1 MYCLVVLIVDQI
13 EKYAVTQI
21 VKTALLLSNVN
32 KKEMEDLVYI
42 VFNNRTSIIE
52 FETTDLFQAEIWIY
66 EKEDSEDYL
75 ILNDYH
81 EAA

>member
-1 MYCLVVLIVDQI
+1 M
-13 EKYAVTQI
+13 TQI
-21 VKTALLLSNVN
+21 VKTPPLLSNVN
-32 KKEMEDLVYI
+32 KKAMEDLVYI

-75 ILNDYH
+75 ILNDYQ

>member
-1 MYCLVVLIVDQI
+1 
-13 EKYAVTQI
+13 
-21 VKTALLLSNVN
+21 
-32 KKEMEDLVYI
+32 MENLVYI
-42 VFNNRTSIIE
+42 VYNNRTSIIE

-75 ILNDYH
+75 ILNDYQ